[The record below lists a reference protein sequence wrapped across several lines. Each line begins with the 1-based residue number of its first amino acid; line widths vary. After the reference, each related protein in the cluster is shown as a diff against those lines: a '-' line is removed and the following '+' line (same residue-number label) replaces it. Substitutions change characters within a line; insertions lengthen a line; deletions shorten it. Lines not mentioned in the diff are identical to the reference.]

1 MTNPAK
7 TAPFPK
13 VYFAGPD
20 VFFKDGAAIF
30 QRLKTTAA
38 AVGLEGM
45 EPFDGQLDIA
55 AGESEDAFALR
66 IYQGNVARI
75 RACDGVIANLG
86 PFRGLEPDSGTV
98 FEVGFAIALGKTV
111 VGYHVP
117 REAYAARV
125 ARQLPCTTDAD
136 GTVREAGNGSMVEGL
151 GQRINLMLSRS
162 VELADTAEAA
172 LDLLAIRIRRR
183 GAIEPASV
191 R

>member
-1 MTNPAK
+1 MTNPA
-7 TAPFPK
+7 TAYPFPTPLPK

-20 VFFKDGAAIF
+20 VFFRDGAAIF
-30 QRLKTTAA
+30 QRLKKACAA
-38 AVGLEGM
+38 LGLEGM

-55 AGESEDAFALR
+55 VGETEDGFALR
-66 IYQGNVARI
+66 IYEGNVARI

-98 FEVGFAIALGKTV
+98 FEVGFAIALGKPV

-117 REAYAARV
+117 QESYAARV

-136 GTVREAGNGSMVEGL
+136 GTVREAANGSMVEGL

-162 VELADTAEAA
+162 IELEDTAEAA
-172 LDLLAIRIRRR
+172 LDLLARRIRR
-183 GAIEPASV
+183 
-191 R
+191 